1 MQVVIQLTQNR
12 PTGTPNIPQP
22 SHRDAST
29 ECPAYHSVPAGR
41 HLCSPPRGMQNVTTR
56 PSGTVY
62 WYYPA
67 HYETFA
73 SHNHLPNI
81 PAGTPNIPT
90 CPTGLPYI
98 CSTNPTIRP
107 IKTLSTQQPDTQYY
121 DPSQQDSIFVTAEY
135 PAGRHLYNTTRLTGT
150 LSFYH
155 GQHLHPTIHPPS
167 FCRQIPTSTHLTN
180 HPGRS

>member
-1 MQVVIQLTQNR
+1 MQVDNQITQNR

-67 HYETFA
+67 QCETFA
-73 SHNHLPNI
+73 SYNQIPNI

-107 IKTLSTQQPDTQYY
+107 IKTLS
-121 DPSQQDSIFVTAEY
+121 SQQIRYPTYHTV
-135 PAGRHLYNTTRLTGT
+135 PAGRHLGNNGIKNVTTRPSGT
-150 LSFYH
+150 VYW
-155 GQHLHPTIHPPS
+155 
-167 FCRQIPTSTHLTN
+167 
-180 HPGRS
+180 